1 MQVTSPKT
9 IQTAEITAII
19 CDCCGK
25 RIEIINSQPAED
37 ILFINKS
44 WSDGEL
50 KDTNHQFELCQKCYL
65 AMVDKTEVNIRV
77 GKVRTVVIS

>member
-9 IQTAEITAII
+9 IQTTEIATII

-44 WSDGEL
+44 WNDGEL

-65 AMVDKTEVNIRV
+65 AMVDNLDVKIRV
-77 GKVRTVVIS
+77 GTVRTVVIS